1 MKWGYDYSKFNIT
14 DILKIIISDSDGNVI
29 YTHSN
34 EDKITVSSQA
44 DIDELLG
51 GEVSG

>member
-1 MKWGYDYSKFNIT
+1 MKWRYDYSEFNIT
-14 DILKIIISDSDGNVI
+14 DILKIVISDSDGNVI
-29 YTHSN
+29 YTLYN